1 MKKEDISDLKE
12 DASSEDIIEIKSPEI
27 NDESNLNVEICD

>member
-12 DASSEDIIEIKSPEI
+12 DASSEDIIEIKSSEM
-27 NDESNLNVEICD
+27 NDDTHLNVDICD